1 MSNDKSNRN
10 AFISFGDKTWR
21 QMDVPVEKTRLF
33 YKRYASCER
42 TFENICCKYL
52 KKEANVLRIKFDTY

>member
-1 MSNDKSNRN
+1 
-10 AFISFGDKTWR
+10 
-21 QMDVPVEKTRLF
+21 MDVPVEKTRLF